1 MSGVQ
6 VIIPVTQWAGSA
18 NSCVNPFIYRP
29 RTPANTTTLPDCGGP
44 ECHSSS
50 KHQAHHTTPH
60 HTTPHHTTP
69 HTHTRMLF
77 RRLFVL
83 RQLQFDRDLK
93 TALFQSSY
101 SSP

>member
-1 MSGVQ
+1 MSGLQ

-50 KHQAHHTTPH
+50 KHQT
-60 HTTPHHTTP
+60 HHTTP

-77 RRLFVL
+77 RRLFFL
-83 RQLQFDRDLK
+83 RQLQFHRDLK